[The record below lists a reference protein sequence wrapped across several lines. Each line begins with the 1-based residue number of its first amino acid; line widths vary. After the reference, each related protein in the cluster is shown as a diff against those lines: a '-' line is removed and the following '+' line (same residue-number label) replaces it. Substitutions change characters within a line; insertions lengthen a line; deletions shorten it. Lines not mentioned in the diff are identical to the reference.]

1 MTGDIEICH
10 SRDHI
15 IMTSP
20 PPQKGILNLM
30 TVACPQLEIQRFF
43 KVIKRPM
50 DSSTKAVYVVANP
63 LLEI

>member
-20 PPQKGILNLM
+20 PAQKGILNLM

-43 KVIKRPM
+43 KVIKRPI
-50 DSSTKAVYVVANP
+50 DSSTKAVYVVAHP